1 MSKKLMIQKG
11 TSISLNDSET
21 VNLASLRFDFKQF
34 KLPQRFVFA
43 KSDIQMR
50 MEREQTHVGE
60 HVETGLMT
68 LTFKVYD
75 RAFVEL
81 VLNNGGTELGS
92 PITIVVE
99 HQEELPILD
108 NYEDGELIPIRFNGL
123 NVYPRKIQKKSFVGE
138 GQPMIDTWQF
148 AALKISVTSCQL
160 GEVNEPNTP
169 AK

>member
-21 VNLASLRFDFKQF
+21 VNLANLRFDLKQF

-50 MEREQTHVGE
+50 MEREQNHVGE

-148 AALKISVTSCQL
+148 AAFKISVTSCQL

>member
-1 MSKKLMIQKG
+1 
-11 TSISLNDSET
+11 
-21 VNLASLRFDFKQF
+21 
-34 KLPQRFVFA
+34 
-43 KSDIQMR
+43 
-50 MEREQTHVGE
+50 
-60 HVETGLMT
+60 MT

-148 AALKISVTSCQL
+148 SALKISVTSCQL